1 MVRQQLS
8 CPELVPDNIRCN
20 PETIDNNAML
30 SEQKI
35 TPLFEDVFPIFIT
48 GQVVIADVE
57 IEIFERLENGKDW

>member
-1 MVRQQLS
+1 MVRRQPS

-20 PETIDNNAML
+20 LETIDNNATL

-35 TPLFEDVFPIFIT
+35 TPSFEDVFPIFIT
-48 GQVVIADVE
+48 GQIFIADVE